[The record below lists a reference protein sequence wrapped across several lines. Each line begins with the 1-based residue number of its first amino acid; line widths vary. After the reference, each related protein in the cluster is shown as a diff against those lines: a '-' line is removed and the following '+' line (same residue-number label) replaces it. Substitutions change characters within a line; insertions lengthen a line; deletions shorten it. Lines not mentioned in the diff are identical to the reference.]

1 MSKKSE
7 IESQRFSLLG
17 VGPFSYSDF
26 VRFPNFFKFKDEEG
40 KSLLGETSSSVF
52 AGDKLFIKAS
62 SSSCSYSSIVK
73 PRVYISLIFS
83 RNNCSISMI
92 SKL

>member
-1 MSKKSE
+1 MSKKSD

-17 VGPFSYSDF
+17 FGPFSYSLLL
-26 VRFPNFFKFKDEEG
+26 RLPNFFKFKEEG
-40 KSLLGETSSSVF
+40 KSLIGEISSSVF
-52 AGDKLFIKAS
+52 VGDKLFSKAS

-73 PRVYISLIFS
+73 PRVFISLIFS
-83 RNNCSISMI
+83 RNSYRISMI